1 MFFVHRV
8 LINAR
13 RIVITA
19 YYRFVY
25 RDRFVYG
32 QHFKFRGN
40 FKLYIEPTG
49 RVEFGDNCFVNN
61 YFSATSIKKIKIGN
75 DCIFGEGVK
84 IYDHNHKYSEKNAG
98 IPIHSQGFTSKEVSI
113 GNNCWIAS
121 NVTILAGV
129 QIGDNCVIGANYLI
143 YKDVPAGSVI
153 KHKEELMGGGTMKPK
168 VSIIIPVYKVEK
180 FLTRCL
186 DSVLG
191 QTLKEIEIILVDD
204 GSPDNCGNICDEYAA
219 KDKRVIVIHKKNA
232 GVSAA
237 RNSGLEVASG
247 EFVGF
252 VDSDD
257 YVAATMFE
265 DMYRQAVLA
274 DAEMAMC
281 QFAITDGATD
291 QLVHRSSS
299 DDFNVLK
306 FDNKKAFEL
315 IADFSRPVQVTVRN
329 KLFKRELIQNLRFDT
344 SKRMAEDLEF
354 LMRAMFKSKT
364 IVYVPYVLYAYYA
377 QREGAATYNAGHSM
391 DWYYEQNSNV
401 TFIMDE
407 VAQNCASMKKL
418 AIGYKCVNGDLS
430 IANAMVRAGKLDSEA
445 VKLVKKELKN
455 SIWEIMTSELHAVK
469 KIQMLLFI
477 VSPALYM
484 KVMKKKLVG

>member
-25 RDRFVYG
+25 RE
-32 QHFKFRGN
+32 HFKFRGN

-129 QIGDNCVIGANYLI
+129 HIGDNCVIGANCLI

-291 QLVHRSSS
+291 QLVHRSSG

-315 IADFSRPVQVTVRN
+315 IADFSRPVQVTVWN

>member
-1 MFFVHRV
+1 
-8 LINAR
+8 
-13 RIVITA
+13 
-19 YYRFVY
+19 
-25 RDRFVYG
+25 
-32 QHFKFRGN
+32 
-40 FKLYIEPTG
+40 
-49 RVEFGDNCFVNN
+49 
-61 YFSATSIKKIKIGN
+61 
-75 DCIFGEGVK
+75 
-84 IYDHNHKYSEKNAG
+84 
-98 IPIHSQGFTSKEVSI
+98 
-113 GNNCWIAS
+113 
-121 NVTILAGV
+121 
-129 QIGDNCVIGANYLI
+129 
-143 YKDVPAGSVI
+143 
-153 KHKEELMGGGTMKPK
+153 MKPK

-291 QLVHRSSS
+291 QLVHRSSG

-315 IADFSRPVQVTVRN
+315 IADFSRPVQVTVWN

-418 AIGYKCVNGDLS
+418 AIGYKSGNGDLS